1 MRWYSSVKEMGGPFT
16 DITETIFEDKVV
28 LTEEYNP
35 EEILKRD
42 DEIAQYRDALKDV
55 LFGRQPQNVFVYG
68 KAGLGKTAVTTYMM
82 HALEAEVKTR
92 EQAEQLFV
100 YKENCNKSTVYQ
112 TVRSLVN
119 RARDPDAEAFPK
131 RGLGL
136 ANAFES
142 LYEELDRL
150 GGTHLFIFDE
160 IDHLDDADTLLYEL
174 PRARANDH
182 LSEAKVGVIGISN
195 NYTFRQELSPK
206 VKDTLME
213 TEISFSPYD
222 ADALQA
228 ILARRAEAA
237 LRDDSYDD
245 AAIAKAAALAARDT
259 GSARQAIDLLREAG
273 NLAERDGSY
282 YVDEDKIERAK
293 AIVRRGRLSNKIRDQ
308 TIHAQLVLETLAR
321 MERAGE
327 LPARSKEIQQRYEQI
342 ARSHA
347 TDPLTTLK
355 SIQTHLSDLTMLGF
369 LIRTE
374 RNEGLSGGYYYEY
387 ELDLD
392 GSVVLETREKIEA
405 ETA

>member
-1 MRWYSSVKEMGGPFT
+1 MGGPFT

-35 EEILKRD
+35 DEILKRD
-42 DEIAQYRDALKDV
+42 EEISQYRDALKDV
-55 LFGRQPQNVFVYG
+55 LFGRPPQNIFVYG

-82 HALEAEVKTR
+82 DALETEVQTR
-92 EQAEQLFV
+92 EQADRLFIH
-100 YKENCNKSTVYQ
+100 KENCNKSTVYQ
-112 TVRSLVN
+112 TVRSLIN
-119 RARDPDAEAFPK
+119 DMRGPDADEFPK

-136 ANAFES
+136 ADAFES

-150 GGTHLFIFDE
+150 GGTHLLIFDE

-182 LSEAKVGVIGISN
+182 ISEAKVGVIGISN

-213 TEISFSPYD
+213 AEISFSPYD
-222 ADALQA
+222 ANALRA
-228 ILARRAEAA
+228 ILSQRAEAA
-237 LRDDSYDD
+237 LRPDSYDEG
-245 AAIAKAAALAARDT
+245 AIAKAAALAAKDT

-273 NLAERDGSY
+273 NLAESDGSY
-282 YVDEDKIERAK
+282 YINEDHIDQAKKI
-293 AIVRRGRLSNKIRDQ
+293 VQRGRLSNKIRDQ
-308 TIHAQLVLETLAR
+308 TTHAQLVLETLAQ
-321 MERAGE
+321 MAENGD
-327 LPARSKEIQQRYEQI
+327 LPARSKEIKRQYEQVAT
-342 ARSHA
+342 ARE

-355 SIQTHLSDLTMLGF
+355 SIQSHLSDLTMLGF
-369 LIRTE
+369 LHRTE

-392 GSVVLETREKIEA
+392 AAVVLETRDQIA
-405 ETA
+405 SETV